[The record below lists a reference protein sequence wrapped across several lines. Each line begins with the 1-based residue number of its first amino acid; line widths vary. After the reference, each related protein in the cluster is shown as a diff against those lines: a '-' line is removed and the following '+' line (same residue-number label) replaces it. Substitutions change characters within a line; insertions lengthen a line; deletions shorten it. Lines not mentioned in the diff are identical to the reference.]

1 MGSLATKYPIRLQDV
16 LKDKAACPW
25 AGRLLFYSPGNTV
38 IHTELTY
45 ADLYAEASRR
55 SLLIR
60 RLPNFSVGQPVL
72 LHLQNHRHAIVWFW
86 AVLLAGG
93 LPVQSSRLSDDP
105 EQRRRHLAHLSSL
118 LEAPICITS
127 VDLLSL
133 FSGAGHELKLHT
145 VDSLELEAEKSLF
158 DGLSLTRHSSNL
170 SSIATLMLTS
180 GSTGLPKA
188 VPLTHSQIFAA
199 IAGKC
204 QVRPQ
209 TSSHVFLNW
218 VDLDHVAS
226 LVEIHL
232 QALWLGADQVH
243 VHATDLITSPR
254 SFLDLMSRHR
264 VTTSFAPGFFLA
276 KLVQTVPAETAQT
289 WDLRPM
295 RFLASGGEAV
305 SVETCVA
312 ASELLSRYGAPLN
325 VITPGFGM
333 TETCAG
339 AIFNT
344 DCPAR
349 DITEGYTF
357 ACLGTCNNGVE
368 MRVVV
373 PSKPEVHDRL
383 GKPVTDV
390 LAQPGKP
397 GNLQLRGPV
406 VFNGYYKDPE
416 ATAMAFTEDGWFE
429 TGDEAIIDA
438 HGRLHLVG
446 RSKDVMN
453 VNGTKISTHEVQA
466 TLDRALGSGV
476 AWVLVFPSRGPGM
489 DTEQVTVAYVPLSTA
504 STDTSSTDL
513 SAIADTHGRII
524 DVIVRSTGSS
534 PIIFNVADKS
544 CLPHSSLG
552 KISRARMRSL
562 FEAGAF
568 DETIKSYRRAM
579 KSFYGRE
586 HCSSQRQ
593 LQEDEAHLLAD
604 VLAVLP
610 GLDVEGFGIHT
621 PIFDVGCTS
630 MDLIRLKRRI
640 DDRLNIQVPV
650 ILLAK
655 NPTASMLATALRS
668 FVHQQLSSPDPLL
681 HTNQLETRTPIST
694 SIEDYDPVVVLR
706 PGGHKT
712 PLWLIHPGVGEV
724 LVFVGLVHHLRTE
737 DRPVYAL
744 RAPGFE
750 PGQRRFRSIAEAVTC
765 YQANIRRKQPQGPY
779 AIAGYSYGGMLA
791 FETAKALEAEGQQV
805 RLVAILNLPPHI
817 RTRVSS
823 VSWALCLLHVSYFL
837 GLCSEQHVD
846 RVEADPKLCEHLH
859 SMPRAEA
866 IDFVLGGCGSEED
879 RVARMAELAQH
890 PASLAIFADVAH
902 GLQSMAAEYEPQG
915 SVAAL
920 DVFHAMPLR
929 AVARDRD
936 EWLSQLAPWRDFCR
950 SEVRFHAVGG
960 AHNTMLHPEHV
971 HGFSE
976 MLKMVLK
983 DRNI

>member
-1 MGSLATKYPIRLQDV
+1 
-16 LKDKAACPW
+16 
-25 AGRLLFYSPGNTV
+25 
-38 IHTELTY
+38 
-45 ADLYAEASRR
+45 
-55 SLLIR
+55 
-60 RLPNFSVGQPVL
+60 
-72 LHLQNHRHAIVWFW
+72 
-86 AVLLAGG
+86 
-93 LPVQSSRLSDDP
+93 
-105 EQRRRHLAHLSSL
+105 
-118 LEAPICITS
+118 
-127 VDLLSL
+127 
-133 FSGAGHELKLHT
+133 
-145 VDSLELEAEKSLF
+145 
-158 DGLSLTRHSSNL
+158 
-170 SSIATLMLTS
+170 
-180 GSTGLPKA
+180 
-188 VPLTHSQIFAA
+188 
-199 IAGKC
+199 
-204 QVRPQ
+204 
-209 TSSHVFLNW
+209 
-218 VDLDHVAS
+218 
-226 LVEIHL
+226 
-232 QALWLGADQVH
+232 
-243 VHATDLITSPR
+243 
-254 SFLDLMSRHR
+254 MSRHR

-276 KLVQTVPAETAQT
+276 KLVQTVPEETAQT
-289 WDLRPM
+289 WDLRDM
-295 RFLASGGEAV
+295 RFLASGGDAV

-312 ASELLSRYGAPLN
+312 ASELLSRYGAHLN

-339 AIFNT
+339 TIFNT

-349 DITEGYTF
+349 DIAEGHTF
-357 ACLGTCNNGVE
+357 ACLGTCNDGVE

-373 PSKPEVHDRL
+373 PSNPEEQDGL
-383 GKPVTDV
+383 GKPVADV
-390 LAQPGKP
+390 LALPGKP

-406 VFNGYYKDPE
+406 VFNGYYRDPE
-416 ATAMAFTEDGWFE
+416 ASAMAFTEDGWFQ
-429 TGDEAIIDA
+429 TGDEAILDA

-446 RSKDVMN
+446 RTKDVMN
-453 VNGTKISTHEVQA
+453 VNGTKISAHEVQT
-466 TLDRALGSGV
+466 TLDRALRGRV
-476 AWVLVFPSRGPGM
+476 VWALVFPSRGPGM

-504 STDTSSTDL
+504 STDINSTDL

-524 DVIVRSTGSS
+524 EVIVRSTGSS

-562 FEAGAF
+562 FEAGIF
-568 DETIKSYRRAM
+568 DEEVKSHRRKM
-579 KSFYGRE
+579 KSF
-586 HCSSQRQ
+586 HSMDDWSSQRP
-593 LQEDEAHLLAD
+593 LEEDEGYIMAD

-610 GLDVEGFGIHT
+610 GLDDEGLGINT

-655 NPTASMLATALRS
+655 NPTVGMLATALRS
-668 FVHQQLSSPDPLL
+668 FVHHQLSSPDTSPGA
-681 HTNQLETRTPIST
+681 NQLETRTSTST

-706 PGGHKT
+706 PSGHKT

-737 DRPVYAL
+737 NRPVYAL
-744 RAPGFE
+744 RAPGFDS
-750 PGQRRFRSIAEAVTC
+750 GQRRFRSIAEAVTC
-765 YQANIRRKQPQGPY
+765 YQANIRRQQPHGPY

-817 RTRVSS
+817 KARVSS

-846 RVEADPKLCEHLH
+846 RVEADPDLCERLRR
-859 SMPRAEA
+859 MPRAEA
-866 IDFVLGGCGSEED
+866 IDVVLDGCGSEAD
-879 RVARMAELAQH
+879 RIARMAELAQH
-890 PASLAIFADVAH
+890 PASLAVFADVAH
-902 GLQSMAAEYEPQG
+902 GLQSMASEYEPRG
-915 SVAAL
+915 NVAAL

-929 AVARDRD
+929 AVAPDRD
-936 EWLSQLAPWRDFCR
+936 EWLCQLAPWRDFCR

-983 DRNI
+983 ERNI